1 METRRRSEGEDE
13 FFAEIRYLIIIAVF
27 AMFAILSIAF
37 RSYFLPIIILS
48 ALPFGFGGAVLG
60 HIIFGKGLSMISYW
74 GIGAAC
80 GVVVN
85 DNLVLVDNINR
96 LKSSGKHILECIVGQ
111 ALLDLDQLSSLQLLL
126 LLALCQ

>member
-1 METRRRSEGEDE
+1 
-13 FFAEIRYLIIIAVF
+13 
-27 AMFAILSIAF
+27 MFAILSIAF

-96 LKSSGKHILECIVGQ
+96 SITIEKNGEKNNG
-111 ALLDLDQLSSLQLLL
+111 
-126 LLALCQ
+126 